1 MYNKRRC
8 FKIKLQS
15 KNPIKVMYSTP
26 YPGQN
31 QEGYFFMKY
40 DWKFKLECVRK
51 YKSEHIINC
60 PAGIN
65 RDSFSNQVRNWVS
78 IFDKL
83 GIEGLKHKTFNKVW
97 TPEEKLE
104 LVSEV
109 IAGKSYGEVARQAS
123 INNGQLYNW
132 VQIYREKGFDGLKC
146 SKRGRPPK
154 NPIMT
159 KPTKTKASKLKPS
172 ELEELKLLRKK
183 TLYLEAENFYLKK
196 LRALELEKQAKLTK
210 AKKQD

>member
-1 MYNKRRC
+1 MN
-8 FKIKLQS
+8 
-15 KNPIKVMYSTP
+15 STP

-40 DWKFKLECVRK
+40 DWKFKLECVRE
-51 YKSEHIINC
+51 YKSGHIINC

-65 RDSFSNQVRNWVS
+65 RDSFSKQVRTWVS
-78 IFDKL
+78 VFDNL
-83 GIEGLKHKTFNKVW
+83 GIEGLKHKPSNKSW

-104 LVSEV
+104 LVLEV
-109 IAGKSYGEVARQAS
+109 IAGKPHNEVARQYS
-123 INNGQLYNW
+123 ISDGQLYSW
-132 VQIYREKGFDGLKC
+132 VQRYREKGSDGLKC

-159 KPTKTKASKLKPS
+159 KPMKTKASKLKLS
-172 ELEELKLLRKK
+172 ELDELKLLRKRNE
-183 TLYLEAENFYLKK
+183 YLEAENFYLKK